1 MKDQK
6 NHKNNQC
13 DFQGEHFKL
22 LQDCVQVLVQVPPI
36 PSQHLQTTP
45 SVAKIFEYPWF
56 EIKESVLAS
65 ISDGLLET
73 ETSMMI
79 SNIKT

>member
-1 MKDQK
+1 M
-6 NHKNNQC
+6 
-13 DFQGEHFKL
+13 
-22 LQDCVQVLVQVPPI
+22 QVPPI

-79 SNIKT
+79 SNMRT